1 MCKAVYKRAG
11 RALLPPQLCAL
22 HPLRR
27 RGYAL
32 AHCGTVL
39 RLLWW
44 LQALLL
50 ASELRV
56 KLAPAG
62 LPASQCAPDAHWLLL
77 VSLAQ
82 HCKTWIDVA
91 HWPSLNMQCVNA

>member
-1 MCKAVYKRAG
+1 MTKAIDKCAG

-32 AHCGTVL
+32 AHCGAVP

-56 KLAPAG
+56 KLAPVG
-62 LPASQCAPDAHWLLL
+62 LPASQCAPDTLSLLL
-77 VSLAQ
+77 V
-82 HCKTWIDVA
+82 D
-91 HWPSLNMQCVNA
+91 

>member
-1 MCKAVYKRAG
+1 MCKPAHKRAG

-32 AHCGTVL
+32 AHCGAVP

-62 LPASQCAPDAHWLLL
+62 LPASQCVPDALWLLL
-77 VSLAQ
+77 VDRGFMNDVSLSAEAMQ
-82 HCKTWIDVA
+82 AGSTLQA
-91 HWPSLNMQCVNA
+91 H